1 MQFAGGHV
9 RLAKAM
15 AAYESTQVHVGGDVG
30 QIVNGDQTVTA
41 PMTFNV
47 GKGRK

>member
-1 MQFAGGHV
+1 MTIA
-9 RLAKAM
+9 
-15 AAYESTQVHVGGDVG
+15 SDVG
-30 QIVNGDQTVTA
+30 QQVNVDQTVTA